1 MRVIPQA
8 VALLIVCANL
18 AILPAAYGSGMQI
31 PSIHR
36 KRSQGKD
43 ANGDQKRTIEADG
56 QVRSNDGKQLVI
68 AVEDGRTLTI
78 AISDKSAFSHDGKT
92 VTSGAMLPR
101 STVHVEAEVDD
112 QDNLSALQ
120 VNLLK
125 PPPLAE
131 SSSQSQTQPQPDS
144 AAAPEP
150 QSATVLQ
157 SPVDAPHHPILR
169 RGAAPE
175 QEEDAGSSD
184 RNPALSKQ
192 NAKGR
197 HASSSIAEED
207 DGITV
212 EPDPSMA
219 SAGAKPKST
228 ATELLA
234 RSKDWAASFATSL
247 PNFVC
252 NQSTTRY
259 VQESKQEGWRAL
271 DVITAQV
278 VYEDGKEGYRDITVG
293 GRKTNKTMLD
303 LGGNT
308 SSGEYAT
315 TLRSI
320 FSPASRADFRFYRS
334 AMIGDANTS
343 IYDFKVALR
352 NSNWQ
357 IRVGGQTLLP
367 AYSGSV
373 WIDKST
379 AEVRRIEMQA
389 DQIPADFPLDSVQWA
404 VDYSPVSLGAS
415 SFWLPV
421 HAENLG
427 CQRGSSVC
435 TKNAI
440 DFRNYHKFSG
450 ESTIDYSK

>member
-1 MRVIPQA
+1 MRAVLQA
-8 VALLIVCANL
+8 FALLIVCANL
-18 AILPAAYGSGMQI
+18 AVLRAQYGSGMQM

-36 KRSQGKD
+36 KKSQANGSD
-43 ANGDQKRTIEADG
+43 ANRKRTIEADG
-56 QVRSNDGKQLVI
+56 QVRSNDGKNLVV
-68 AVEDGRTLTI
+68 AVGDGRTLTL
-78 AISDKSAFSHDGKT
+78 AISGKTVFSHDGKT
-92 VTSGAMLPR
+92 VTSLAILPR
-101 STVHVEAEVDD
+101 STVHVEAEADD

-125 PPPLAE
+125 PPSLAE
-131 SSSQSQTQPQPDS
+131 SSSQGQPEPDS
-144 AAAPEP
+144 AAAQDSP
-150 QSATVLQ
+150 SATILQ
-157 SPVDAPHHPILR
+157 SPVDAPHRPVLR
-169 RGAAPE
+169 RGASPE
-175 QEEDAGSSD
+175 QHEDAGSDDTSSAA
-184 RNPALSKQ
+184 PKQ
-192 NAKGR
+192 HTKTGS
-197 HASSSIAEED
+197 ASSPVAED
-207 DGITV
+207 DGIIV
-212 EPDPSMA
+212 EPDPSIA
-219 SAGAKPKST
+219 PSGAKPKST
-228 ATELLA
+228 AAELLA
-234 RSKDWAASFATSL
+234 RSKDWAANFATLL

-259 VQESKQEGWRAL
+259 VEESKQEGWRAL

-278 VYEDGKEGYRDITVG
+278 VYEDGKESYRDITVG
-293 GRKTNKTMLD
+293 GRKTSKSMLD

-320 FSPASRADFRFYRS
+320 FSPASRADFKFYRT
-334 AMIGDANTS
+334 AMIGDASTS

-357 IRVGGQTLLP
+357 VRVGGQTLLP

-379 AEVRRIEMQA
+379 AQVRRIEMQA

-404 VDYSPVSLGAS
+404 VDYSAVSLGSS

-450 ESTIDYSK
+450 ESTIDFSK

>member
-1 MRVIPQA
+1 
-8 VALLIVCANL
+8 L
-18 AILPAAYGSGMQI
+18 
-31 PSIHR
+31 
-36 KRSQGKD
+36 
-43 ANGDQKRTIEADG
+43 
-56 QVRSNDGKQLVI
+56 
-68 AVEDGRTLTI
+68 
-78 AISDKSAFSHDGKT
+78 
-92 VTSGAMLPR
+92 
-101 STVHVEAEVDD
+101 
-112 QDNLSALQ
+112 
-120 VNLLK
+120 
-125 PPPLAE
+125 
-131 SSSQSQTQPQPDS
+131 
-144 AAAPEP
+144 
-150 QSATVLQ
+150 
-157 SPVDAPHHPILR
+157 
-169 RGAAPE
+169 
-175 QEEDAGSSD
+175 
-184 RNPALSKQ
+184 
-192 NAKGR
+192 
-197 HASSSIAEED
+197 
-207 DGITV
+207 
-212 EPDPSMA
+212 
-219 SAGAKPKST
+219 
-228 ATELLA
+228 
-234 RSKDWAASFATSL
+234 L

-259 VQESKQEGWRAL
+259 VEESKQEGWRAL

-278 VYEDGKEGYRDITVG
+278 VYEDGKESYRDITVG
-293 GRKTNKTMLD
+293 GRKTSKSMLD

-320 FSPASRADFRFYRS
+320 FSPASRADFKFYRT
-334 AMIGDANTS
+334 AMIGDASTS

-357 IRVGGQTLLP
+357 VRVGGQTLLP

-379 AEVRRIEMQA
+379 AQVRRIEMQA

-404 VDYSPVSLGAS
+404 VDYSAVSLGSS

-450 ESTIDYSK
+450 ESTIDFSK